1 LINLLNQDLIAIK
14 ADLSER
20 DAQEAA
26 EFMQQVE
33 NEVQAKKPDGSYIT
47 RKLKS
52 IAEIATAAGA
62 TAAAAN
68 QLGPHVQQA
77 IQIVQS
83 LFGG

>member
-1 LINLLNQDLIAIK
+1 MAIK
-14 ADLSER
+14 ADLRER
-20 DAQEAA
+20 DAEEAA

-33 NEVQAKKPDGSYIT
+33 NEVQAEKPDGSYIT